1 MRRRAARA
9 VVVAMLA
16 LALAWVLAGGASAQ
30 ACGPPL
36 LPPCETTTVPSTTTT
51 TEASTTTTTEAST
64 TTTTQPTATS
74 QPQQQPQQQ
83 QQTAT
88 TLSRSTAP
96 VTQPPTPT
104 TAAPSLL
111 VPGPDPGSVTA
122 ATTVD
127 GQKAGAVSNEDNTGT
142 VVGLVIGALL
152 LVALI
157 VGLLTYRFWRNTR
170 PATVASGD

>member
-9 VVVAMLA
+9 VVAGVLA
-16 LALAWVLAGGASAQ
+16 LALAWVLASGASAQ
-30 ACGPPL
+30 SCEPL
-36 LPPCETTTVPSTTTT
+36 QLPPCTTTTTTTTTT

-83 QQTAT
+83 EQTAT
-88 TLSRSTAP
+88 TQSRSTTPA
-96 VTQPPTPT
+96 TQAPTPT

-122 ATTVD
+122 ATPVD
-127 GQKAGAVSNEDNTGT
+127 GKKAGVSNEDNTGT

-157 VGLLTYRFWRNTR
+157 IGLLTYRFWRNTR
-170 PATVASGD
+170 PATVAGGD